1 MAAEGSDETPLLFA
15 TQTAATI
22 ADLEIEGLNP
32 DEPPVSNVGTKV
44 SISSVE
50 NRAVL
55 SPERTNNK

>member
-1 MAAEGSDETPLLFA
+1 MAAEGSDETPLICT

-32 DEPPVSNVGTKV
+32 DEPPVSNISTDV
-44 SISSVE
+44 SISNVE

-55 SPERTNNK
+55 SPKRT